1 MTQLLL
7 IRHGQ
12 ASFGAAN
19 YDRLSETGERQA
31 RLVGRHL
38 AAANQHFDVLICGDM
53 QRQRRTA
60 ELAREAL
67 PGAPEIATDA
77 DFNEYDADAIFQ
89 AYVPRVFD
97 EHPELG
103 EARDQLKTDRRV
115 FQKVFE
121 KVTRHWLANTP
132 HEHPGC
138 EAWAD
143 FRARVQR
150 ALERLRSDYPKDSR
164 IGVFS
169 SGGPIAVSIAT
180 ATDASEAKT
189 IELNWSVYN
198 AAINELRS
206 TRDGWRMLG
215 FNDIAALRAAGDT
228 SLITFR

>member
-1 MTQLLL
+1 MTQLIL

-38 AAANQHFDVLICGDM
+38 AARGQKFDVLMAGDM
-53 QRQRRTA
+53 QRQRRTG
-60 ELAREAL
+60 ELACESL
-67 PGAPEIATDA
+67 PDAPELATDT
-77 DFNEYDADAIFQ
+77 DFNEYDADAIFK

-121 KVTRHWLANTP
+121 KVTRHWLAGTP
-132 HEHPGC
+132 HDTPNC
-138 EAWAD
+138 ESWVD

-150 ALERLRSDYPKDSR
+150 GLERLRSDYPRDAR

-180 ATDASEAKT
+180 ATDASHAKT

-198 AAINELRS
+198 AAISELRS

-215 FNDIAALRAAGDT
+215 FNDIAALHAADDA